1 MEKPMVTAAQP
12 ETPRSD
18 ELPEVLLEVHNV
30 QTYFPIYGGI
40 LRRRIGSV
48 YAVDEVSLTIH
59 RGEKFGLVGES
70 GCGKTTL
77 GRTILRL
84 EKATEG
90 SVSMDG
96 QDVLAMKGRALK
108 RMRRRMQLIF
118 QDLYGSLHPRMPVSD
133 IIGEGLLAQADK
145 KNGWG
150 RRAGRGRRGGD
161 YLEGGGARRGYAPRY
176 ADGVSGR

>member
-1 MEKPMVTAAQP
+1 MEKPMVAAPGP

-18 ELPEVLLEVHNV
+18 ELPEVLLEVRNV
-30 QTYFPIYGGI
+30 KTYFPICGGI

-48 YAVDEVSLTIH
+48 YAVDDVSLTIH
-59 RGEKFGLVGES
+59 RGEKFGLVGQS

-90 SVSMDG
+90 SVAMDG

-108 RMRRRMQLIF
+108 HMRRRMQLIF
-118 QDLYGSLHPRMPVSD
+118 QDPYGSPHPPRP
-133 IIGEGLLAQADK
+133 
-145 KNGWG
+145 G
-150 RRAGRGRRGGD
+150 RDNTR
-161 YLEGGGARRGYAPRY
+161 
-176 ADGVSGR
+176 